1 MSETE
6 NSLLGPEIM
15 FIISTHI
22 SLAKTRCL
30 VIQQAGLE
38 TSLTG
43 QLLLRANYT
52 MEEIM
57 KFWWTLAIRVTV
69 VMMKLG
75 DARNVGQK
83 GIAVPALEMS
93 TRADGWTRGDT
104 INAGMAGR
112 PGCNRPCRSWASGCR
127 NDQACGH
134 RNDQALGMQQGW
146 RECQWVRMTP
156 SHPYSMMST
165 ILRCQNLSQRSTAN
179 FMVFKEV
186 TSYLSQGT
194 SEDTT
199 FFFLPQ
205 SSTQVMV
212 ISQASVNVPT
222 RNADALLEISV

>member
-1 MSETE
+1 MSERE

-15 FIISTHI
+15 FTISTHI

-93 TRADGWTRGDT
+93 TGADG
-104 INAGMAGR
+104 
-112 PGCNRPCRSWASGCR
+112 
-127 NDQACGH
+127 
-134 RNDQALGMQQGW
+134 
-146 RECQWVRMTP
+146 
-156 SHPYSMMST
+156 
-165 ILRCQNLSQRSTAN
+165 
-179 FMVFKEV
+179 
-186 TSYLSQGT
+186 
-194 SEDTT
+194 
-199 FFFLPQ
+199 
-205 SSTQVMV
+205 
-212 ISQASVNVPT
+212 
-222 RNADALLEISV
+222 